1 MLKALSMV
9 AACGALA
16 GCVDARKSFDDY
28 SARVVDSNMSLP
40 DHPLLNKIPDATGHF
55 FMAVHVAAAGSSSK
69 PILLVADWK
78 VTDNGDG
85 TGKASYSASALT
97 VNGHQVSQGDAG
109 DTASQPPQFHATDMP
124 IAMDGTF
131 TAALAGDLP
140 ADANP
145 ISVGTPVPGVMGVLH
160 GVVLSKD
167 TICGTLTGTALVDLS
182 GSTWAGIRIP
192 DGQIGT
198 DLPTPVT
205 ACP

>member
-9 AACGALA
+9 AACAAFG

-28 SARVVDSNMSLP
+28 SSRVVDANTSLP

-55 FMAVHVAAAGSSSK
+55 FMAVHITQAASAP

-85 TGKASYSASALT
+85 TGKATYSASALT
-97 VNGHQVSQGDAG
+97 VDTHEVSAG
-109 DTASQPPQFHATDMP
+109 PPAGPQFSATDMP

-131 TAALAGDLP
+131 AAALSGTLP
-140 ADANP
+140 GDANP
-145 ISVGTPVPGVMGVLH
+145 IAKNTDAPVDAVLH
-160 GVVLSKD
+160 GVVMSKD
-167 TICGTLTGTALVDLS
+167 TICGTITGTAIIDIS

-192 DGQIGT
+192 DGEIGAN
-198 DLPTPVT
+198 LPTPVT